1 MSDPT
6 AKQTAPGDPDAPPT
20 GQAAG
25 PRDEGTDRATP
36 APHSPE
42 RRSPPNR
49 RRGRPDDAESEPLPL
64 EPDEEVPEHVQAQRA
79 ELVDSIKKTADKLL
93 ADGATRGDLK
103 ILERALKEL
112 RYAFKMFTPYR
123 KQRKVT
129 VFGSARTDQTAPEY
143 AHAEK
148 FGRRMAEEGWMVLTG
163 AGGGIMEAAHAG
175 AGREMSMGVNIL
187 LPFEQRANYVIDGDP
202 KLANLKYFFTRK
214 LLFVKEVHGIATF
227 PGGFGTQDEAFE
239 TLTLVQTG
247 KRDLMPLV
255 WVDEPGG
262 SYWSDW
268 QRFVEDELIGGGL
281 ISPEDVA
288 LYKIT
293 TNVEE
298 AVEEILGFYRV
309 YHSMR
314 YVRGKLVLRL
324 NAAPGDRLVERLNDE
339 FGDLCATG
347 RIACCEAH
355 PQESDDAHLADLPRL
370 TLDFNRRSAGR
381 LRQMVDLLNVELGDE
396 PQVHPPG

>member
-1 MSDPT
+1 MTDSPADT
-6 AKQTAPGDPDAPPT
+6 AESTHTGPGDPA
-20 GQAAG
+20 
-25 PRDEGTDRATP
+25 RP
-36 APHSPE
+36 APS
-42 RRSPPNR
+42 SDPPARGRR
-49 RRGRPDDAESEPLPL
+49 RRGRSDDAESEPLPL
-64 EPDEEVPEHVQAQRA
+64 EPDEEVPEHVFAQRQ
-79 ELVDSIKKTADKLL
+79 ELVESIKKTADKLL

-112 RYAFKMFTPYR
+112 RFAFKMFTPYR

-129 VFGSARTDQTAPEY
+129 VFGSARTARETPGY

-148 FGRRMAEEGWMVLTG
+148 FGRRMAEEGWMSLTG
-163 AGGGIMEAAHAG
+163 AGGGIMEAAHVG
-175 AGREMSMGVNIL
+175 AGRDMSMGVNIL

-214 LLFVKEVHGIATF
+214 LLFVKEVHAVATF

-255 WVDEPGG
+255 WIDEPGG
-262 SYWSDW
+262 TYWSDW
-268 QRFVEDELIGGGL
+268 QRFVEDELIHGGL
-281 ISPEDVA
+281 ISPEDVN

-293 TNVEE
+293 TDLDE

-314 YVRGKLVLRL
+314 YVKGKLVLRL
-324 NAAPGDRLVERLNDE
+324 NAGPDDRLLERLNDE
-339 FGDLCATG
+339 FADICASGKIT
-347 RIACCEAH
+347 ACEAH
-355 PQESDDAHLADLPRL
+355 VQEADDAHLADLPRL

-381 LRQMVDLLNVELGDE
+381 LRMMIDLLNEELGGEE
-396 PQVHPPG
+396 PNS

>member
-1 MSDPT
+1 MTRPADSPSPSD
-6 AKQTAPGDPDAPPT
+6 
-20 GQAAG
+20 
-25 PRDEGTDRATP
+25 
-36 APHSPE
+36 S
-42 RRSPPNR
+42 RSPRR
-49 RRGRPDDAESEPLPL
+49 RRGRADDAESEPLPL
-64 EPDEEVPEHVQAQRA
+64 EPDEAVPDHIFKQQS
-79 ELVDSIKKTADKLL
+79 ELVASIKKTADKLL

-123 KQRKVT
+123 KRRKVT
-129 VFGSARTDQTAPEY
+129 VFGSARTAEAAPEY

-148 FGRRMAEEGWMVLTG
+148 FGRRMAEEDWMVLTG
-163 AGGGIMEAAHAG
+163 AGGGIMEAAHVG

-187 LPFEQRANYVIDGDP
+187 LPFEQSANRIIDGDP

-262 SYWSDW
+262 NYWGHW
-268 QRFVEDELIGGGL
+268 QQFVQDELLEKGL
-281 ISPEDVA
+281 ISPEDTA

-293 TNVEE
+293 TDVDE
-298 AVEEILGFYRV
+298 AVDEILDFYTV
-309 YHSMR
+309 YNSMR

-324 NAAPGDRLVERLNDE
+324 HAAPDAQLLERINDE
-339 FGDLCATG
+339 FNDLCASGSIT
-347 RIACCEAH
+347 CCAAHEQEA
-355 PQESDDAHLADLPRL
+355 DDAHLADLPRL
-370 TLDFNRRSAGR
+370 RLDFNRRSAGR
-381 LRQMVDLLNVELGDE
+381 LRMLVDLLNRELADAPDRVEAK
-396 PQVHPPG
+396 

>member
-1 MSDPT
+1 MNNRPDAAANAT
-6 AKQTAPGDPDAPPT
+6 AEDLEDPDRAAPSTDPP
-20 GQAAG
+20 
-25 PRDEGTDRATP
+25 PRTP
-36 APHSPE
+36 
-42 RRSPPNR
+42 R
-49 RRGRPDDAESEPLPL
+49 RRGRSDDAECEPLPL
-64 EPDEEVPEHVQAQRA
+64 EPDEDVPEHVFAQRQ

-112 RYAFKMFTPYR
+112 RYAFKVFTPYR
-123 KQRKVT
+123 KRRKVT
-129 VFGSARTDQTAPEY
+129 VFGSARTAEETPEY

-148 FGRRMAEEGWMVLTG
+148 FGRRMAEEGWMCLTG
-163 AGGGIMEAAHAG
+163 AGGGIMEAAHVG

-187 LPFEQRANYVIDGDP
+187 LPFEQRANRIIDGDP

-214 LLFVKEVHGIATF
+214 LLFVKEVHAVATF

-255 WVDEPGG
+255 WIDEPGG
-262 SYWSDW
+262 TYWSDW
-268 QRFVEDELIGGGL
+268 QRFVDDELIHGGL
-281 ISPEDVA
+281 ISPEDVN
-288 LYKIT
+288 LYHIT
-293 TNVEE
+293 TDLDE
-298 AVEEILGFYRV
+298 AVEEILTFYRV

-324 NAAPGDRLVERLNDE
+324 NAGPDAHFLQRLNDE
-339 FGDLCATG
+339 FADICASGKIT
-347 RIACCEAH
+347 RCEAH
-355 PQESDDAHLADLPRL
+355 VQEADDAHLADLPRL

-381 LRQMVDLLNVELGDE
+381 LRMMIDLLNEELGGEELGGEE
-396 PQVHPPG
+396 PAG

>member
-1 MSDPT
+1 MTDPSPS
-6 AKQTAPGDPDAPPT
+6 QSNPPESNPSE
-20 GQAAG
+20 
-25 PRDEGTDRATP
+25 PRRGKH
-36 APHSPE
+36 PH
-42 RRSPPNR
+42 R
-49 RRGRPDDAESEPLPL
+49 RRGRTDDAESEPLPL
-64 EPDEEVPEHVQAQRA
+64 EPDDDRPDHVFAQQS
-79 ELVDSIKKTADKLL
+79 ELVERIKGTADKLL

-129 VFGSARTDQTAPEY
+129 VFGSARTDESAPEY

-163 AGGGIMEAAHAG
+163 AGGGIMEAAHVG
-175 AGREMSMGVNIL
+175 AGRDMSMGVNIL
-187 LPFEQRANYVIDGDP
+187 LPFEQSANRIIDGDP

-262 SYWSDW
+262 NYWGHW
-268 QRFVEDELIGGGL
+268 QQFVTDELLEKGL
-281 ISPEDVA
+281 ISPDDTA

-293 TNVEE
+293 ANVDE
-298 AVEEILGFYRV
+298 AAEEILDFYTV
-309 YHSMR
+309 YNSMR

-324 NAAPGDRLVERLNDE
+324 HAAPGERLLERINDE
-339 FGDLCATG
+339 FSDLCASG
-347 RIACCEAH
+347 RITCCGAHEQEA
-355 PQESDDAHLADLPRL
+355 DDAHLADLPRL
-370 TLDFNRRSAGR
+370 TFDFNRRSAGR
-381 LRQMVDLLNVELGDE
+381 LRLLVDLLNRELAAE
-396 PQVHPPG
+396 AQAAP